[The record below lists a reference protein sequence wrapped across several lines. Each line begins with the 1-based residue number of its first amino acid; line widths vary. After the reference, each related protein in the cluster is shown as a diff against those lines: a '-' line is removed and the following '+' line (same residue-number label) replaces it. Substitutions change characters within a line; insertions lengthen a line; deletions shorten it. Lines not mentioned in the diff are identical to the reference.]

1 VGEDAGEEAEVLWFV
16 GWVVGLIGVGG
27 GGGAVGV
34 GVGNVGGGKVFFYVC
49 YFRGVVVRSLIG
61 WG

>member
-34 GVGNVGGGKVFFYVC
+34 GVGNVGGG
-49 YFRGVVVRSLIG
+49 GRSSSTSAIFVEL
-61 WG
+61 